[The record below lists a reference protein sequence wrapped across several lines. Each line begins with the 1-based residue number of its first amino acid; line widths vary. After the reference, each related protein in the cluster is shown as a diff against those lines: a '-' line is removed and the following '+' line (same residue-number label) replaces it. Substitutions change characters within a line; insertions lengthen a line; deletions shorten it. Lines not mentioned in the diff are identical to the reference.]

1 MGRCRQRDR
10 SGEKGCK
17 GVYVMKPRRMLMMGL
32 STAWAL
38 MFGAPVLAAQPA
50 PASPIAVA
58 RATPDVRAALTTL
71 DALAT
76 GRWAAAT
83 HGFDA
88 AMRQGLSSGKL
99 RQLWRQLQQQYGAY
113 RGHGAALA
121 APAPRPYQNVLVP
134 LRFNHATLDMLFSY
148 DARGALAGLHL
159 VPAPPG
165 GAKSHPVGA
174 VAARLAR
181 QAACLRAQPV
191 AVESTG
197 AMLHGTLTLPRG
209 GVGPFAAV
217 VLLPGSGPVD
227 ENGNAP
233 GALGNFMYEQLA
245 YDLTCKG
252 YAVLRYNKLGVAPS
266 TGNGND
272 VTLATY
278 VRNTRDLVRW
288 LARQPAINP
297 HGIVLMGHSEG
308 GLIAL
313 AAAPGL
319 KIAGVI
325 SLEGPGEPM
334 GRIIESQAIAEAK
347 LRGAGRAQ
355 IAQDRA
361 QINATLAA
369 IRHSHGASLTLTGA
383 LKRNPFARLFAPAAG
398 LLRSEIDVDP
408 ARLARA
414 ISVPMLITQ
423 GGKDVQVRPGNGR
436 RLAHAAARAT
446 LARFPDMTHDLIRCA
461 GQAIACV
468 MPRPGDVLDTHL
480 VARVVRWLDVLR
492 GQAQGP
498 SGAS

>member
-1 MGRCRQRDR
+1 
-10 SGEKGCK
+10 
-17 GVYVMKPRRMLMMGL
+17 MKRHHALLIGL
-32 STAWAL
+32 SMASAL
-38 MFGAPVLAAQPA
+38 MLGAPTRAAQPA
-50 PASPIAVA
+50 PASPIAAA
-58 RATPDVRAALTTL
+58 RAAPDARAALAML
-71 DALAT
+71 DALAA

-88 AMRQGLSSGKL
+88 AMRQGLSSEKL
-99 RQLWRQLQQQYGAY
+99 RQLWQQLQQQNGAY
-113 RGHGAALA
+113 LGHGAAEA
-121 APAPRPYQNVLVP
+121 VPAPAPYRNVLVP
-134 LRFNHATLDMLFSY
+134 LRFSRATLGLLLSY
-148 DARGALAGLHL
+148 DARGALAGLHI
-159 VPAPPG
+159 VPVAPSAAAPQ
-165 GAKSHPVGA
+165 PTGA

-191 AVESTG
+191 AVDSTG
-197 AMLHGTLTLPRG
+197 AVLHGTLTLPRSG
-209 GVGPFAAV
+209 AGPFAAV
-217 VLLPGSGPVD
+217 LLLPGSGPVD

-233 GALGNFMYEQLA
+233 GALGNSMYQQLA
-245 YDLTCKG
+245 YDLTCQG
-252 YAVLRYNKLGVAPS
+252 YAVLRYNKLGLAPS

-278 VRNTRDLVRW
+278 VRNTRDLVTW
-288 LARQPAINP
+288 LARRSAINP
-297 HGIVLMGHSEG
+297 HKIVLMGHSEG

-334 GRIIESQAIAEAK
+334 ARIIESQAIAEAK
-347 LRGAGRAQ
+347 LRGASRAQ
-355 IAQDRA
+355 IAQERV
-361 QINATLAA
+361 QIDATLAA
-369 IRHSHGASLTLTGA
+369 IRRSHGVSLSLGGA
-383 LKRNPFARLFAPAAG
+383 LARNPFARLFAPAAG
-398 LLRSEIDVDP
+398 LLRSEINVDP

>member
-1 MGRCRQRDR
+1 
-10 SGEKGCK
+10 
-17 GVYVMKPRRMLMMGL
+17 MKPHRTLTMGL
-32 STAWAL
+32 SAAWAL
-38 MFGAPVLAAQPA
+38 MFGASALAARPA
-50 PASPIAVA
+50 PASPIAAA
-58 RATPDVRAALTTL
+58 RAAPDVRAALTTL
-71 DALAT
+71 DALAA

-88 AMRQGLSSGKL
+88 AMRRGLPSGKL
-99 RQLWRQLQQQYGAY
+99 RRLWQQLQRQYGVY
-113 RGHGAALA
+113 RGHGAAIA
-121 APAPRPYQNVLVP
+121 APAPSPYQNVLVP
-134 LRFNHATLDMLFSY
+134 LHFSDATLDLLFSY
-148 DARGALAGLHL
+148 DTRSALAGLHL
-159 VPAPPG
+159 VPGPSV
-165 GAKSHPVGA
+165 GAMSQPVGA

-191 AVESTG
+191 AVRSTG
-197 AMLHGTLTLPRG
+197 ALLHGTLTLPRG

-217 VLLPGSGPVD
+217 LLLPGSGPID
-227 ENGNAP
+227 QNGNAP
-233 GALGNFMYEQLA
+233 GALGNFMYQQLA

-272 VTLATY
+272 ATLATY
-278 VRNTRDLVRW
+278 VHNTRDLLRW

-297 HGIVLMGHSEG
+297 HRIILMGHSEG

-325 SLEGPGEPM
+325 LLEGPGEPLA
-334 GRIIESQAIAEAK
+334 RIIASQAVAEAR

-355 IAQDRA
+355 IARERA
-361 QINATLAA
+361 QINAALAA

-383 LKRNPFARLFAPAAG
+383 LTRNPFARLFAPAAG

-408 ARLARA
+408 AQLARA
-414 ISVPMLITQ
+414 VSVPMLITQ
-423 GGKDVQVRPGNGR
+423 GGKDVQVLPGNGR
-436 RLAHAAARAT
+436 HLAHAAPRAT
-446 LARFPDMTHDLIRCA
+446 LARFPDMTHDLIHCA
-461 GQAIACV
+461 GPAIACV

-480 VARVVRWLDVLR
+480 VARVVRWLDALHAR
-492 GQAQGP
+492 ARRAQDS